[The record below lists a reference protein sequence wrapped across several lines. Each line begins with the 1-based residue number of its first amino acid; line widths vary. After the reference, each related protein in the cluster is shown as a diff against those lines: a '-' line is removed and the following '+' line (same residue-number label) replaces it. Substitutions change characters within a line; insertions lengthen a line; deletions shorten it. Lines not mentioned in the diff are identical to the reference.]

1 MFYLY
6 RTIHSE
12 RNFDMKKILF
22 FDVDG
27 TLYNSEKKLP
37 ESAKSALLEARRKG
51 YELAIATGRAPFM
64 IQSLLEELD
73 INTYVTF
80 NGQYVVY
87 QGEIVYADGIE
98 KDELAKIIA
107 FGEARN
113 EPVVFLD
120 DKQMIASVGNHDK
133 VAESLNTL
141 KYPYPKLDSSY
152 YMQHNVYQTL
162 IFMEEKD
169 EPLYREAFPNVK
181 FVRWHRYSCDILPKG
196 GSKAAGIEK
205 LLAKMGLT
213 LKDAIAFG
221 DGLNDVEM
229 LEAVGTSVAMGNGHE
244 DAKAVA
250 THIADHVDKDGL
262 AKMMRQ
268 LNII

>member
-1 MFYLY
+1 
-6 RTIHSE
+6 
-12 RNFDMKKILF
+12 MKKILF

-27 TLYNSEKKLP
+27 TLYNSEKILP
-37 ESAKSALLEARRKG
+37 ASAKEALFEARSKG

-87 QGEIVYADGIE
+87 RGEVVYTNGIE

-120 DKQMIASVGNHDK
+120 DKRMIASVGNNDM

-141 KYPYPKLDSSY
+141 KYPYPNLDSTY
-152 YMQHNVYQTL
+152 YMHNAVYQTL

-169 EPLYREAFPNVK
+169 EPLYCETFPNVQ

-205 LLAKMGLT
+205 ILEKMGLT
-213 LKDAIAFG
+213 LNDAIAFG
-221 DGLNDVEM
+221 DGINDIEM
-229 LEAVGTSVAMGNGHE
+229 LQAVGTGVAMGNGH
-244 DAKAVA
+244 DRVKAIA
-250 THIADHVDKDGL
+250 THIADHVDEDGL
-262 AKMMRQ
+262 AKIMRE

>member
-1 MFYLY
+1 
-6 RTIHSE
+6 
-12 RNFDMKKILF
+12 MKKILF

-27 TLYNSEKKLP
+27 TLYNSEKILP
-37 ESAKSALLEARRKG
+37 ASAKEALFEARRNG
-51 YELAIATGRAPFM
+51 YEIAIATGRAPFM

-80 NGQYVVY
+80 NGQYVVDR
-87 QGEIVYADGIE
+87 GEVIYTNGVG

-120 DKQMIASVGNHDK
+120 DERMVASVGNNDM
-133 VAESLNTL
+133 VVESLNTL
-141 KYPYPKLDSSY
+141 KYEYPTINSTY
-152 YMQHNVYQTL
+152 YMHNDVYQTL

-169 EPLYREAFPNVK
+169 EHLYREAFPNVQ

-205 LLAKMGLT
+205 VLEKMGLT
-213 LKDAIAFG
+213 LNDAIAFG
-221 DGLNDVEM
+221 DGLNDIEM
-229 LEAVGTSVAMGNGHE
+229 LQAVGTGVAMGNGHE
-244 DAKAVA
+244 SVKAVA
-250 THIADHVDKDGL
+250 THIAEHVDEDGL
-262 AKMMRQ
+262 AKIMRQ
-268 LNII
+268 LKII

>member
-1 MFYLY
+1 
-6 RTIHSE
+6 
-12 RNFDMKKILF
+12 MKKILF

-27 TLYNSEKKLP
+27 TLYNSEKILP
-37 ESAKSALLEARRKG
+37 ASAKEALFEARRNG

-64 IQSLLEELD
+64 IQTLLEELD

-87 QGEIVYADGIE
+87 RGEVVYTNGVE

-120 DKQMIASVGNHDK
+120 DKQMIASVENNDM

-141 KYPYPKLDSSY
+141 KYQYPNLDSTY
-152 YMQHNVYQTL
+152 YMQNDVYQTL

-169 EPLYREAFPNVK
+169 EHLYREAFPNVQ

-196 GSKAAGIEK
+196 GSKAIGIEK
-205 LLAKMGLT
+205 VLEKMGLT
-213 LKDAIAFG
+213 LNDAIAFG
-221 DGLNDVEM
+221 DGMNDIEM
-229 LEAVGTSVAMGNGHE
+229 LQAVGTGVAMGNGHE
-244 DAKAVA
+244 RVKAVA
-250 THIADHVDKDGL
+250 THIAEHVDEAGL
-262 AKMMRQ
+262 AKIMRQ

>member
-1 MFYLY
+1 M
-6 RTIHSE
+6 
-12 RNFDMKKILF
+12 NKILF

-27 TLYNSEKKLP
+27 TLYNSEKRLP
-37 ESAKSALLEARRKG
+37 ASAKEALFEARRNG

-73 INTYVTF
+73 IDTYITF

-87 QGEIVYADGIE
+87 KGEVVYTNGIE
-98 KDELAKIIA
+98 KDELTKIIA
-107 FGEARN
+107 FAAARN

-120 DKQMIASVGNHDK
+120 DQRMIASGGNNAW

-141 KYPYPKLDSSY
+141 KYPYPEIDSTY
-152 YMQHNVYQTL
+152 YMQNSVYQTL

-169 EPLYREAFPNVK
+169 EPMYREAFPNVQ

-205 LLAKMGLT
+205 VLERMGLT
-213 LKDAIAFG
+213 LEDAIAFG
-221 DGLNDVEM
+221 DGMNDIEM
-229 LEAVGTSVAMGNGHE
+229 LQAVGTGVAMGNGHE
-244 DAKAVA
+244 RVKAVA
-250 THIADHVDKDGL
+250 THIAEHVDEDGL
-262 AKMMRQ
+262 AKIMRQ

>member
-1 MFYLY
+1 M
-6 RTIHSE
+6 
-12 RNFDMKKILF
+12 NKILF

-37 ESAKSALLEARRKG
+37 ASAKEALFAARQNG

-64 IQSLLEELD
+64 IESLLEELA

-87 QGEIVYADGIE
+87 KGEVIYTNGIE
-98 KDELAKIIA
+98 REELAKIIA

-120 DKQMIASVGNHDK
+120 DKRMIASVGDHYQ

-141 KYPYPKLDSSY
+141 KYPYPELDSSY
-152 YMQHNVYQTL
+152 YMHHNVYQTL

-169 EPLYREAFPNVK
+169 EPLYCETFPNVQ

-196 GSKAAGIEK
+196 GSKAAGIGKVLE
-205 LLAKMGLT
+205 KMGST
-213 LKDAIAFG
+213 FKDAIAFG
-221 DGLNDVEM
+221 DGINDIEM
-229 LEAVGTSVAMGNGHE
+229 LQAVGTGVAMGNGHE
-244 DAKAVA
+244 RVKKVA
-250 THIADHVDKDGL
+250 HHIADHVDKDGL
-262 AKMMRQ
+262 AKIMRE
-268 LNII
+268 LAII

>member
-1 MFYLY
+1 
-6 RTIHSE
+6 
-12 RNFDMKKILF
+12 MKKILF

-27 TLYNSEKKLP
+27 TLYNSEKILP
-37 ESAKSALLEARRKG
+37 ASAKEALFEARRNG

-64 IQSLLEELD
+64 IQTLLEELD

-87 QGEIVYADGIE
+87 RGEVVYTNGVE

-107 FGEARN
+107 FSEARN

-120 DKQMIASVGNHDK
+120 DKQMIASVENNDM

-141 KYPYPKLDSSY
+141 KYQYPNLDSTY
-152 YMQHNVYQTL
+152 YMQNDVYQTL

-169 EPLYREAFPNVK
+169 EHLYREAFPNVQ

-205 LLAKMGLT
+205 VLEKMGLT
-213 LKDAIAFG
+213 LNDAIAFG
-221 DGLNDVEM
+221 DGMNDIEM
-229 LEAVGTSVAMGNGHE
+229 LQAVGTGVAMGNGHE
-244 DAKAVA
+244 RVKAVA
-250 THIADHVDKDGL
+250 THIAEHVDEDGL
-262 AKMMRQ
+262 AKIMRQ

>member
-1 MFYLY
+1 
-6 RTIHSE
+6 
-12 RNFDMKKILF
+12 MKKILF

-27 TLYNSEKKLP
+27 TLYNSEKILP
-37 ESAKSALLEARRKG
+37 ASAKEALFEARRNG
-51 YELAIATGRAPFM
+51 YEIAIATGRAPFM

-87 QGEIVYADGIE
+87 RGEVVYTNGVE

-120 DKQMIASVGNHDK
+120 DQQMIASVGNNDMI
-133 VAESLNTL
+133 AESLNTL
-141 KYPYPKLDSSY
+141 KYPYPNLDSTY
-152 YMQHNVYQTL
+152 YMQNEVYQTL

-169 EPLYREAFPNVK
+169 EDLYREAFPNVQ

-205 LLAKMGLT
+205 VLEKMGLT
-213 LKDAIAFG
+213 LNDAIAFG
-221 DGLNDVEM
+221 DGINDIEM
-229 LEAVGTSVAMGNGHE
+229 LQAVGTGVAMGNGHE
-244 DAKAVA
+244 SVKAVA
-250 THIADHVDKDGL
+250 THIAEHVDEDGL
-262 AKMMRQ
+262 AKIMRK
-268 LNII
+268 LKLI

>member
-1 MFYLY
+1 
-6 RTIHSE
+6 
-12 RNFDMKKILF
+12 MKKILF

-27 TLYNSEKKLP
+27 TLYNSEKILP
-37 ESAKSALLEARRKG
+37 ASAKEALFEARRKG

-87 QGEIVYADGIE
+87 RGEVVYTNGIE
-98 KDELAKIIA
+98 KDELAKIVA

-120 DKQMIASVGNHDK
+120 DKQMIASVENNDM

-141 KYPYPKLDSSY
+141 KYQYPNLDSTY
-152 YMQHNVYQTL
+152 YMQNDVYQTL

-169 EPLYREAFPNVK
+169 EHLYREAFPNVQ
-181 FVRWHRYSCDILPKG
+181 FVRWHHYSCDILPKG
-196 GSKAAGIEK
+196 GSKAVGIGKVLE
-205 LLAKMGLT
+205 KMGLT
-213 LKDAIAFG
+213 LNDAIAFG
-221 DGLNDVEM
+221 DGINDIEM
-229 LEAVGTSVAMGNGHE
+229 LQAVGTGVAMGNGHE
-244 DAKAVA
+244 RVKAVA
-250 THIADHVDKDGL
+250 TYVADHVDEDGL
-262 AKMMRQ
+262 AKIMRE
-268 LNII
+268 LKII

>member
-1 MFYLY
+1 
-6 RTIHSE
+6 
-12 RNFDMKKILF
+12 MKKILF

-27 TLYNSEKKLP
+27 TLYNSRKTLP
-37 ESAKSALLEARRKG
+37 ISAKEALFEARRKG
-51 YELAIATGRAPFM
+51 YEIAIATGRAPFM

-87 QGEIVYADGIE
+87 RDEVVYTNGVE

-120 DKQMIASVGNHDK
+120 DERMIASVGNNDMI
-133 VAESLNTL
+133 AESLNTI
-141 KYPYPKLDSSY
+141 KYPYPNLDSTY
-152 YMQHNVYQTL
+152 YMQNEIYQTL

-169 EPLYREAFPNVK
+169 ERLYREAFPNVQ

-205 LLAKMGLT
+205 VLEKMGLT
-213 LKDAIAFG
+213 LNDAIAFG
-221 DGLNDVEM
+221 DGINDIEM
-229 LEAVGTSVAMGNGHE
+229 LQAVGTGVAMGNGHE
-244 DAKAVA
+244 RVKAVA
-250 THIADHVDKDGL
+250 THIAEHVDDDGL
-262 AKMMRQ
+262 AKIMRQ
-268 LNII
+268 LKII

>member
-1 MFYLY
+1 
-6 RTIHSE
+6 
-12 RNFDMKKILF
+12 MKKILF

-27 TLYNSEKKLP
+27 TLYNSEKILP
-37 ESAKSALLEARRKG
+37 ASAKEALFEARRNG

-64 IQSLLEELD
+64 IQTLLEDLD

-87 QGEIVYADGIE
+87 RGEVVYTNGVE
-98 KDELAKIIA
+98 KDDLAKIIA

-120 DKQMIASVGNHDK
+120 DKQMIASVKNNDM

-141 KYPYPKLDSSY
+141 KYPYPNLDSTY
-152 YMQHNVYQTL
+152 YMQNDVYQTL

-169 EPLYREAFPNVK
+169 EHLYCEAFPNVQ

-205 LLAKMGLT
+205 VLDKMGLT
-213 LKDAIAFG
+213 LNDAIAFG
-221 DGLNDVEM
+221 DGINDIEM
-229 LEAVGTSVAMGNGHE
+229 LQAVGTGVAMGNGHE
-244 DAKAVA
+244 SVKAVA
-250 THIADHVDKDGL
+250 THVAEHVDEDGL
-262 AKMMRQ
+262 AKIMRQ

>member
-1 MFYLY
+1 
-6 RTIHSE
+6 
-12 RNFDMKKILF
+12 MKKILF

-27 TLYNSEKKLP
+27 TLYNSEKILP
-37 ESAKSALLEARRKG
+37 ASAKEALFEARRNG

-87 QGEIVYADGIE
+87 KGEVVYTNGIE

-107 FGEARN
+107 FAEARN
-113 EPVVFLD
+113 EQVVFLD
-120 DKQMIASVGNHDK
+120 DERMIASGGNNARL
-133 VAESLNTL
+133 AESLNTL
-141 KYPYPKLDSSY
+141 KYPYPEIDATY
-152 YMQHNVYQTL
+152 YMQNSVYQTL

-169 EPLYREAFPNVK
+169 EPLYCETFPNVQ

-205 LLAKMGLT
+205 LLERMGLT
-213 LKDAIAFG
+213 LEDAIAFG
-221 DGLNDVEM
+221 DGMNDIEM
-229 LEAVGTSVAMGNGHE
+229 LQAVGTGVAMGNGHE
-244 DAKAVA
+244 RVKAVA
-250 THIADHVDKDGL
+250 THIAEHVDEDGL
-262 AKMMRQ
+262 AKIMRR